1 MALVTGDGD
10 GSDGG
15 VPHGALLID
24 FTEAVL
30 TRDHPRL
37 DTARQALL
45 EAMGPEAVVDTA
57 CIVATFEGN
66 DRIADA
72 TGIPLDGG
80 RGSEIV
86 EQTGVDLGMTLR
98 YVEPAAEA

>member
-1 MALVTGDGD
+1 MALVKGEGD

-15 VPHGALLID
+15 VRHGRLLID

-30 TRDHPRL
+30 TRDHARL

-45 EAMGPEAVVDTA
+45 DALGSEAVVDTA
-57 CIVATFEGN
+57 CIVAAFEGN

-80 RGSEIV
+80 RGSEIL
-86 EQTGVDLGMTLR
+86 EQTGTDLGMTLR
-98 YVEPAAEA
+98 YVEPVANE